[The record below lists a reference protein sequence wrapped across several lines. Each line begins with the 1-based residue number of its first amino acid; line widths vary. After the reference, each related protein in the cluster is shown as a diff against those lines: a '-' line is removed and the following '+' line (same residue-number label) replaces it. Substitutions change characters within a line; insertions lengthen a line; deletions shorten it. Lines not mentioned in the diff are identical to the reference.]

1 MHTYIVE
8 IQIIGEP
15 LYKVENNNDRNFLN
29 IARSQEVIY
38 VFLINPHNNQ
48 VKYVLVTS
56 FAEKDMR
63 FRRPYDIFK
72 FTRLIYIRI
81 KNQTELCLATI
92 LIPHYSTSTGTSA
105 LFLLSWLD
113 MFQGMWTD
121 QYMAETIGNP
131 LVKKIIK

>member
-8 IQIIGEP
+8 IQIIREP
-15 LYKVENNNDRNFLN
+15 LYKAENNNDSNFLN
-29 IARSQEVIY
+29 VAKCQEVIY

-81 KNQTELCLATI
+81 RNQTQLCLATI
-92 LIPHYSTSTGTSA
+92 LIPHYSTGTGTKSHFCSIST
-105 LFLLSWLD
+105 FLIRHVSGD
-113 MFQGMWTD
+113 V
-121 QYMAETIGNP
+121 N
-131 LVKKIIK
+131 

>member
-8 IQIIGEP
+8 IQIIREP
-15 LYKVENNNDRNFLN
+15 LYKAENNNDRNFLN
-29 IARSQEVIY
+29 VARSQEVIY
-38 VFLINPHNNQ
+38 MFLINPHNNQ

-56 FAEKDMR
+56 FAEKDIR

-105 LFLLSWLD
+105 LFLLS
-113 MFQGMWTD
+113 
-121 QYMAETIGNP
+121 
-131 LVKKIIK
+131 

>member
-113 MFQGMWTD
+113 MFQGTWTD